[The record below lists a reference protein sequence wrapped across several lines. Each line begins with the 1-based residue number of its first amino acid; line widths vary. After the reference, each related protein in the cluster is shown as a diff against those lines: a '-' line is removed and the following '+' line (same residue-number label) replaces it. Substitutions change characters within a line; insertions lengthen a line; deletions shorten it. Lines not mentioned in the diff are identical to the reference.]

1 MVAARLD
8 PIARAA
14 ALQRMADEP
23 FDVLVVGGGVTGA
36 GAALDAAARGL
47 TVALVEQRDFAAGTS
62 SRSSKLVHGGLRY
75 LEQKDFRLVRE
86 ALHERR
92 QLITTI
98 APHLVR
104 PLPFL
109 YPLRHRVWE
118 RAYVGAG
125 VTLYD
130 ALAGTSAA
138 VPRHRHLSRTA
149 ALRMAPA
156 LREDSLTGAIRY
168 HDAQVDDARHTLAV
182 VRTAAGLG
190 AAVASAVRVIGL
202 VKEGDRVVGAHL
214 LDTESGNEL
223 TVRSKVVIGAVG
235 PWATAFETMA
245 EVPDPVKVRTSKGV
259 HLIVPGHR
267 IEGSNALI
275 LRTDT
280 SVLFVLPWGRDRWMI
295 GTTDTAWVLDP
306 DHPAV
311 SRADVDYLL
320 GQVNTVLRE
329 PLTPQDI
336 VSSFAG
342 LRPLVDRSGLT
353 ASQLS
358 REHLVRRPLPGLV
371 TVTGGKYTTYRV
383 MAADAVDAAAPDLMD
398 LETTQE
404 EEPSVLPPSK
414 TADLPLV
421 GAGTASEVRV
431 AAQRHPTA
439 ESVGADA
446 VQRVADRH
454 GMLASDVLDLVSA
467 DPSLGV
473 PLRMAPG
480 YLRAEAVYAATHE
493 GARALDDVLTR
504 RTRASIEAVD
514 RGEAAAT
521 EVADLVGDVLGWGP
535 SRRSDEVARYHRRLD
550 AERLARDEPD
560 DVSADR
566 VRRAVR
572 DPRLKP

>member
-1 MVAARLD
+1 MVIARLD
-8 PIARAA
+8 MDSRAE
-14 ALQRMADEP
+14 ALRRMESES

-36 GAALDAAARGL
+36 GAALDAASRGL
-47 TVALVEQRDFAAGTS
+47 SVALVEQRDFASGTS

-109 YPLRHRVWE
+109 YPLKHRIWE

-149 ALRMAPA
+149 ALRLAPSLA
-156 LREDSLTGAIRY
+156 EDSLTGAVRY

-190 AAVASAVRVIGL
+190 AAVASAVRAVGVIR
-202 VKEGDRVVGAHL
+202 EGDRVVGARV
-214 LDTESGNEL
+214 LDTGSGTEIA
-223 TVRSKVVIGAVG
+223 VRAKVVIGAVG
-235 PWATAFETMA
+235 AWTTAFETMA
-245 EVPDPVKVRTSKGV
+245 GVPDPVRVRTSKGV

-267 IEGSNALI
+267 IQSSTALI
-275 LRTDT
+275 LRTET
-280 SVLFVLPWGRDRWMI
+280 SVLFVLPWGNDRWMI
-295 GTTDTAWVLDP
+295 GTTDTEWTLDP

-320 GQVNTVLRE
+320 NQVNSVLRE
-329 PLTPQDI
+329 PLTPDDV

-342 LRPLVDRSGLT
+342 LRPLVDQTGLSS
-353 ASQLS
+353 SQIS
-358 REHLVRRPLPGLV
+358 REHLVRRPVAGLV

-383 MAADAVDAAAPDLMD
+383 MAADAVDAAAPDLTSGE
-398 LETTQE
+398 LPKSETAE
-404 EEPSVLPPSK
+404 
-414 TADLPLV
+414 LPLV
-421 GAGTASEVRV
+421 GAGTAAEVRL
-431 AAQRHPTA
+431 AAARHPVA
-439 ESVGADA
+439 EAVGDDA
-446 VQRVADRH
+446 VQRLAGRH
-454 GMLASDVLDLVSA
+454 GMLAGEVLDLVA
-467 DPSLGV
+467 DDASLGA

-493 GARALDDVLTR
+493 GALVLDDVLTR

-535 SRRSDEVARYHRRLD
+535 ARRADEVARYHRRLD
-550 AERLARDEPD
+550 AERLAREEPD

-572 DPRLKP
+572 DPRLVD

>member
-1 MVAARLD
+1 MAPSSLN
-8 PIARAA
+8 PTTRAA
-14 ALQRMADEP
+14 ALRRMTTER

-47 TVALVEQRDFAAGTS
+47 SVALVEQRDFASGTS

-109 YPLRHRVWE
+109 YPLRRRVWE

-138 VPRHRHLSRTA
+138 VPRHRHLSKTA
-149 ALRMAPA
+149 ALALAPS
-156 LREDSLTGAIRY
+156 LRDDALTGAIRY

-190 AAVASAVRVIGL
+190 AAVASGVRVTGM
-202 VKEGDRVVGAHL
+202 VTDGQRVVGAQLH
-214 LDTESGNEL
+214 DTESGTDLE
-223 TVRSKVVIGAVG
+223 VRARVVIGAVG
-235 PWATAFETMA
+235 PWATGFETLA
-245 EVPDPVKVRTSKGV
+245 GVPDPVQVRTSKGV

-267 IEGSNALI
+267 INSSTALI

-295 GTTDTAWVLDP
+295 GTTDTDWVLDP

-320 GQVNTVLRE
+320 GQVNTVLSE
-329 PLTPQDI
+329 PLTPGDV

-342 LRPLVDRSGLT
+342 LRPLVNREGLT

-371 TVTGGKYTTYRV
+371 TITGGKYTTYRV
-383 MAADAVDAAAPDLMD
+383 MAADAVDAAAIDLVAA
-398 LETTQE
+398 
-404 EEPSVLPPSK
+404 PSDGSRPMLPPSP
-414 TADLPLV
+414 TAELPLL
-421 GAGTASEVRV
+421 GAGTSGEIRI
-431 AAQRHPTA
+431 AAQRHPIA
-439 ESVGADA
+439 ELVGSDA
-446 VQRVADRH
+446 VARLADRH
-454 GMLASDVLDLVSA
+454 GMLASDVLDLVVD
-467 DPSLGV
+467 DPSLAA

-480 YLRAEAVYAATHE
+480 YLRAEAVYAAAHE
-493 GARALDDVLTR
+493 GALVLDDVLTR

-521 EVADLVGDVLGWGP
+521 EVADLVGDVLNWGQG
-535 SRRSDEVARYHRRLD
+535 RRSDEVARYHRRLD
-550 AERLARDEPD
+550 AERLAREEPD
-560 DVSADR
+560 DISADR
-566 VRRAVR
+566 VRREVR
-572 DPRLKP
+572 DPRLGT

>member
-1 MVAARLD
+1 M
-8 PIARAA
+8 
-14 ALQRMADEP
+14 ESES

-36 GAALDAAARGL
+36 GAALDAASRGL
-47 TVALVEQRDFAAGTS
+47 SVALVEQRDFASGTS

-109 YPLRHRVWE
+109 YPLKHRIWE

-149 ALRMAPA
+149 ALRLAPS
-156 LREDSLTGAIRY
+156 LTEDSLTGAVRY

-190 AAVASAVRVIGL
+190 AAVASAVRAVGVIR
-202 VKEGDRVVGAHL
+202 EGDRVVGARV
-214 LDTESGNEL
+214 LDTSSDQEIA
-223 TVRSKVVIGAVG
+223 VRAKVVIGAVG
-235 PWATAFETMA
+235 AWTTAFETMA
-245 EVPDPVKVRTSKGV
+245 GVSDPVRVRTSKGV

-267 IEGSNALI
+267 IQSSTALI
-275 LRTDT
+275 LRTET
-280 SVLFVLPWGRDRWMI
+280 SVLFVLPWGNDRWMI
-295 GTTDTAWVLDP
+295 GTTDTEWTLDP

-311 SRADVDYLL
+311 SRADVEYLL
-320 GQVNTVLRE
+320 NQVNSVLRE
-329 PLTPQDI
+329 PLTPDDV

-342 LRPLVDRSGLT
+342 LRPLVDQTGLSS
-353 ASQLS
+353 SQIS
-358 REHLVRRPLPGLV
+358 REHLVRRPVPGLV

-383 MAADAVDAAAPDLMD
+383 MAADAVDAAAPDLTSGE
-398 LETTQE
+398 LPKSETAE
-404 EEPSVLPPSK
+404 
-414 TADLPLV
+414 LPLV
-421 GAGTASEVRV
+421 GAGTAAEVRV
-431 AAQRHPTA
+431 AAARHPVA
-439 ESVGADA
+439 EAVGDDA
-446 VQRVADRH
+446 VQRLAGRH
-454 GMLASDVLDLVSA
+454 GMLAGEVLDLVA
-467 DPSLGV
+467 DDASLGA

-493 GARALDDVLTR
+493 GALVLDDVLTR

-535 SRRSDEVARYHRRLD
+535 ARRADEVARYHRRLD
-550 AERLARDEPD
+550 AERLAREEPD

-572 DPRLKP
+572 DPRLVD